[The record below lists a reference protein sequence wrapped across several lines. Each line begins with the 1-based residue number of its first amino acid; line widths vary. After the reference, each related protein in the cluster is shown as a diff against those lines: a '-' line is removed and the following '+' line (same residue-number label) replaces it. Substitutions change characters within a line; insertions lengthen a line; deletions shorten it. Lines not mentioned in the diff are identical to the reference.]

1 MLEIGSY
8 SKYLGY
14 VWANSINGNIPCLPK
29 LKNYELEDV
38 SEKFEQTHNLYIE
51 TVSKTSY
58 LTQCYNGWVDQ
69 GGKQKQYFEQRKRQQ
84 QQQAAGSENHAD
96 GRHSCSQHHGN
107 ERSLDILSFM
117 NLSTVTQEQKSSCL
131 VGRDIP
137 ENETFP
143 LNYQNAHHS
152 PEIHTKKGFAAD
164 HFETNEG
171 RPSSCDHVE
180 TVFPKKLSVGP
191 PDHKEGL
198 TGNGDKLKLATQCH
212 EISVIDLLGDDGSH
226 GTAEEISVHAQESH
240 VAFSVEEARRQAST
254 SKNFKYSLDDFE
266 SQMDAM
272 VEDIDFSL
280 YNDSID
286 QPFCSGNNIFGN
298 PKPEFSN
305 FRNSLP
311 FNRYGNNLKDVLED
325 DVILY
330 DMKDSNENIWNGST
344 FPCNHV
350 DNVGE
355 YELFCKNQVDLRADG
370 YADCLSNNKHWRRDF
385 NFEGSCLQEIRAS
398 KHGTEN
404 IDIIEPHSPYTKLQ
418 ISEYLHN
425 FEISDA
431 RWYPTIGIDH
441 NLKDASNQPARA
453 CFIREHERESLSL
466 SEESCSSSAVRGD
479 EIKKSP
485 TRKQGTKVHGIHGWS
500 QENKCFEKNIH
511 GKERKRGNRS
521 HLQQGESI
529 NQLGKFT
536 RTPEA
541 SLTPACFRTTTFES
555 NPFCQT
561 SGMRK
566 RSSSGP
572 SAWSKDVFDLTSD
585 PQLIIDSNTP
595 FKRSTELPH
604 SPISEKMYFCRP
616 FSHVYPHETP
626 ISQNMKFE
634 STAPN
639 LSQDSKGN
647 TALGSLRTISYLGLE
662 KESLS
667 RDGEKDFDIP
677 SIVEGNIELQ
687 MDVSDGSKDL
697 SSKMGSPSISPN
709 RTPEMKE
716 SMKGTDSTDLAED
729 TSSSVEIL
737 STSGLGGIQLRV
749 LQLPSLQV
757 LTEASAQRTGQ
768 KDLDFLTYLA
778 ADTGGPVDNL
788 INIATG
794 DAAYAIHALQ
804 VKKKVKGLGKLGG
817 GGWPTVG
824 LKKPAPEMGKHQL
837 AECREVTEVCSQVLC
852 ICCGGGGGGIV
863 RVFGWGWWFR
873 APKRGEIWGER
884 EREFPDEMRGKEE

>member
-1 MLEIGSY
+1 MQSRK
-8 SKYLGY
+8 S
-14 VWANSINGNIPCLPK
+14 
-29 LKNYELEDV
+29 
-38 SEKFEQTHNLYIE
+38 TH
-51 TVSKTSY
+51 KR
-58 LTQCYNGWVDQ
+58 
-69 GGKQKQYFEQRKRQQ
+69 QKQYFEQRKRQQ
-84 QQQAAGSENHAD
+84 QQQAAGLENHAD

-131 VGRDIP
+131 VGRDSP

-152 PEIHTKKGFAAD
+152 QEIHTKKGFAED
-164 HFETNEG
+164 HFETNEA
-171 RPSSCDHVE
+171 RSSSCDHVE
-180 TVFPKKLSVGP
+180 TVFPKKLPVGP

-212 EISVIDLLGDDGSH
+212 EISVIDLLGDDGAH

-240 VAFSVEEARRQAST
+240 VAFSVEGLGKVETETPIPSPCRSFLNSFSSLKEARRQVST
-254 SKNFKYSLDDFE
+254 SKNFKYGLDDFE
-266 SQMDAM
+266 SRMDAM
-272 VEDIDFSL
+272 MEDIDFSS

-286 QPFCSGNNIFGN
+286 QPFCSGNNIFGK
-298 PKPEFSN
+298 PKPEFPN
-305 FRNSLP
+305 FRKSLP

-325 DVILY
+325 DVIFY
-330 DMKDSNENIWNGST
+330 DVKDSNENIWNAGST
-344 FPCNHV
+344 FLCNHV

-355 YELFCKNQVDLRADG
+355 YELFCNNQADLRTDG
-370 YADCLSNNKHWRRDF
+370 YTDYLNNNEHWRRDF

-418 ISEYLHN
+418 ISEYLHD

-431 RWYPTIGIDH
+431 RWYSTIGIDH
-441 NLKDASNQPARA
+441 NVKDASNQPAWAR
-453 CFIREHERESLSL
+453 FIREHKRESLNL
-466 SEESCSSSAVRGD
+466 SEESCSSSAVRGN

-485 TRKQGTKVHGIHGWS
+485 RRKQGTKVHGIHGWS

-511 GKERKRGNRS
+511 VKERNRGNRS
-521 HLQQGESI
+521 HLQRRENI
-529 NQLGKFT
+529 NRLGKVT

-541 SLTPACFRTTTFES
+541 SITPACFRTTTFENNS
-555 NPFCQT
+555 FCQT

-595 FKRSTELPH
+595 FKRSTELPR
-604 SPISEKMYFCRP
+604 SPISEKMYFCHP
-616 FSHVYPHETP
+616 LSHVYPHETP
-626 ISQNMKFE
+626 ISQNVKFE
-634 STAPN
+634 TTVPN
-639 LSQDSKGN
+639 LSRDSKGN
-647 TALGSLRTISYLGLE
+647 TALDSLCTLRYLGLE
-662 KESLS
+662 KESMS

-737 STSGLGGIQLRV
+737 STSGLGGIQLCQGDTRI
-749 LQLPSLQV
+749 LLPWK
-757 LTEASAQRTGQ
+757 TESREEDCGHKITRKGSIGQSTDRSIRT
-768 KDLDFLTYLA
+768 K
-778 ADTGGPVDNL
+778 N
-788 INIATG
+788 
-794 DAAYAIHALQ
+794 
-804 VKKKVKGLGKLGG
+804 
-817 GGWPTVG
+817 WEEG
-824 LKKPAPEMGKHQL
+824 LKMN
-837 AECREVTEVCSQVLC
+837 S
-852 ICCGGGGGGIV
+852 
-863 RVFGWGWWFR
+863 
-873 APKRGEIWGER
+873 
-884 EREFPDEMRGKEE
+884 

>member
-1 MLEIGSY
+1 MSL
-8 SKYLGY
+8 
-14 VWANSINGNIPCLPK
+14 
-29 LKNYELEDV
+29 
-38 SEKFEQTHNLYIE
+38 HE
-51 TVSKTSY
+51 TV
-58 LTQCYNGWVDQ
+58 
-69 GGKQKQYFEQRKRQQ
+69 QKQYFEQRKRQQ

-152 PEIHTKKGFAAD
+152 PEIHTKNGFAAD

-212 EISVIDLLGDDGSH
+212 EISVIDLLGDDGAH

-240 VAFSVEEARRQAST
+240 VAFSVEGLGKVETETPIHSPCRSFLNSFSSLEEARRQAST

-266 SQMDAM
+266 SRMDAM

-330 DMKDSNENIWNGST
+330 DMKDSNENIWN
-344 FPCNHV
+344 
-350 DNVGE
+350 
-355 YELFCKNQVDLRADG
+355 
-370 YADCLSNNKHWRRDF
+370 
-385 NFEGSCLQEIRAS
+385 
-398 KHGTEN
+398 
-404 IDIIEPHSPYTKLQ
+404 
-418 ISEYLHN
+418 
-425 FEISDA
+425 
-431 RWYPTIGIDH
+431 
-441 NLKDASNQPARA
+441 
-453 CFIREHERESLSL
+453 
-466 SEESCSSSAVRGD
+466 VRGD

-485 TRKQGTKVHGIHGWS
+485 TRKQGTKVHGIHGWN

-604 SPISEKMYFCRP
+604 SPISEKMDFCRP

-639 LSQDSKGN
+639 LSRDSKGN
-647 TALGSLRTISYLGLE
+647 TALGSLRTLSYLGLE

-729 TSSSVEIL
+729 TSSSVEIP
-737 STSGLGGIQLRV
+737 STSGLGGIQLC
-749 LQLPSLQV
+749 V

-768 KDLDFLTYLA
+768 K
-778 ADTGGPVDNL
+778 NM
-788 INIATG
+788 G
-794 DAAYAIHALQ
+794 DHKVKNKEPMIWSDENEHAFIEILYEKVKSNALQ
-804 VKKKVKGLGKLGG
+804 YSTFTKDECDRINEIMIVATKMDYGIDIIKEKWNRLCKVYHMFS
-817 GGWPTVG
+817 
-824 LKKPAPEMGKHQL
+824 E
-837 AECREVTEVCSQVLC
+837 R
-852 ICCGGGGGGIV
+852 
-863 RVFGWGWWFR
+863 FR
-873 APKRGEIWGER
+873 
-884 EREFPDEMRGKEE
+884 